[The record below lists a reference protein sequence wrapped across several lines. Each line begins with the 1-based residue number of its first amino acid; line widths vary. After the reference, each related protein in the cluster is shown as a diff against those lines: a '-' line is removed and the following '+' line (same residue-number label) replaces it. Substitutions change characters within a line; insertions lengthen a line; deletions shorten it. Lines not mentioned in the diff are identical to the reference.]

1 MRPLAR
7 LAAAAG
13 TLAITAALG
22 AAAPALAAPT
32 QSATLTKAKPS
43 FAWDGGIGNGLV
55 YTSSVSAKTP
65 CNDAFFHCE
74 TILLNL
80 PTAVDDLTVLIAGDG
95 GQATKDIDLH
105 LYFSDKDGTQG
116 DLLYESVSEGA
127 DEAVSTGSL
136 DAGYYLA
143 TVDYYLVVAGT
154 YKGTATIT
162 PLGMGEP
169 AASSKSSPAKR
180 SGKRAVRTRAHR
192 RHR

>member
-43 FAWDGGIGNGLV
+43 FAWDGGVGNGLV
-55 YTSSVSAKTP
+55 YTSTVSAKTP

-74 TILLNL
+74 TILLHL
-80 PTAVDDLTVLIAGDG
+80 PAAVDDLTIQIAGDG
-95 GQATKDIDLH
+95 AQTTKDMDLH
-105 LYFSDKDGTQG
+105 LYTSDKDGTQG
-116 DLLYESVSEGA
+116 DLLYESTSESA
-127 DEAVSTGSL
+127 DEAVATGSL
-136 DAGYYLA
+136 DAGYYLGV
-143 TVDYYLVVAGT
+143 VDYYLAVAGS

-162 PLGMGEP
+162 PLGMGTTE
-169 AASSKSSPAKR
+169 AASRSSAKR
-180 SGKRAVRTRAHR
+180 SKRVARNHRRAHR
-192 RHR
+192 

>member
-22 AAAPALAAPT
+22 AAAPALAATT

-43 FAWDGGIGNGLV
+43 FAWDGAAGNGLV
-55 YTSSVSAKTP
+55 YTSTVSSRVP
-65 CNDAFFHCE
+65 CNDATFHCE

-80 PTAVDDLTVLIAGDG
+80 PAAVDDLTVQIAGDG
-95 GQATKDIDLH
+95 GPATKDMDLH
-105 LYFSDKDGTQG
+105 LYFSDKDGTKG
-116 DLLYESVSEGA
+116 DMLYESAGETA
-127 DEAVSTGSL
+127 DEAISTGEL

-143 TVDYYLVVAGT
+143 VVDYYLAVAGS

-162 PLGMGEP
+162 PLG
-169 AASSKSSPAKR
+169 ATTASSSTSA
-180 SGKRAVRTRAHR
+180 
-192 RHR
+192 

>member
-80 PTAVDDLTVLIAGDG
+80 PTAVDDLTIQIAGDG
-95 GQATKDIDLH
+95 AQTTKDIDLH

-143 TVDYYLVVAGT
+143 VVDYYLVVAGS

-162 PLGMGEP
+162 PLGMGVP
-169 AASSKSSPAKR
+169 AASSSSKSSKR
-180 SGKRAVRTRAHR
+180 SARAVRSHR
-192 RHR
+192 RARR

>member
-74 TILLNL
+74 TILLNV
-80 PTAVDDLTVLIAGDG
+80 PEAVDDLTVQIAGDG
-95 GQATKDIDLH
+95 APTTKDIDLH

-116 DLLYESVSEGA
+116 DLLYESTSEAA

-143 TVDYYLVVAGT
+143 RVDYYLVAAGS

-162 PLGMGEP
+162 PLGMGTPET
-169 AASSKSSPAKR
+169 SSKSASKR
-180 SGKRAVRTRAHR
+180 SSKRAVRSRAHR
-192 RHR
+192 RAR